1 MSKLTDKIISILT
14 EDSRTTSA
22 KIATMLGVAEDAVKK
37 EIARL
42 ESTGVIV
49 KYSAVINED
58 KLTEETVEAMILV
71 KVAPEY
77 TTGFDAIA
85 EEIKKHDEVSSVF
98 LLSGAYDL
106 AVIVKGKSLKSVAN
120 FVSQKLSVMDKVI
133 SIGTHFMLKKYKI
146 DGVTVDM
153 CEAEGKR
160 LAITQ

>member
-1 MSKLTDKIISILT
+1 MRLTEKILSILT
-14 EDSRTTSA
+14 DDSRTTPA
-22 KIATMLGVAEDAVKK
+22 KIATMLGIAEDAVKK

-49 KYSAVINED
+49 KYGAVINED

-106 AVIVKGKSLKSVAN
+106 AVVVKGKSLKSVAN

-146 DGVTVDM
+146 GGVTVDI
-153 CEAEGKR
+153 ETDGAANR
-160 LAITQ
+160 LVVQA